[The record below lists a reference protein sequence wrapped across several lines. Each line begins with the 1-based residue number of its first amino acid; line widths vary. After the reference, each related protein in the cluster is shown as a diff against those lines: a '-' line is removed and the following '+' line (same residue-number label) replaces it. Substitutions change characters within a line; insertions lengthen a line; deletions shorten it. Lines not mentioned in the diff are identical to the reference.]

1 MDNISYKKESKKNLE
16 GSPSSLLWAIWKE
29 RNRVVFENESFS
41 ISRLKQS
48 FITSLVAWA
57 GLIYEG
63 DYSIISLLLCI
74 L

>member
-1 MDNISYKKESKKNLE
+1 MDNISYKKESKKNLKG
-16 GSPSSLLWAIWKE
+16 GSSGLLWAIWKE
-29 RNRVVFENESFS
+29 KNRLVFENESFS
-41 ISRLKQS
+41 IIRLKQS
-48 FITSLVAWA
+48 FITSLVACT

>member
-1 MDNISYKKESKKNLE
+1 M
-16 GSPSSLLWAIWKE
+16 
-29 RNRVVFENESFS
+29 VVFENESFS
-41 ISRLKQS
+41 ISKLKQS